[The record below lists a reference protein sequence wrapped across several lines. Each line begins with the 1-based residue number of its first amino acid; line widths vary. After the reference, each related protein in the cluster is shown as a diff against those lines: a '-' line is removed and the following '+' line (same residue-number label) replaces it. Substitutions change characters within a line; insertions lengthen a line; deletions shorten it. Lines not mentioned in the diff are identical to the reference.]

1 MNIHIASN
9 TWMASHGLSKSL
21 LPILLFLGAFATW
34 AQNLPS
40 PKAPPLDQSISFST
54 NDTSQSKLMFNPT
67 PGGIWE
73 NDVGEGFKSAV
84 QSISF
89 STGAGYGLKI
99 FGGRQNHDLALA
111 SLSY

>member
-1 MNIHIASN
+1 MKVHIVSN
-9 TWMASHGLSKSL
+9 TRIGRRGLNKSL
-21 LPILLFLGAFATW
+21 LTILLFFEAFATW

-40 PKAPPLDQSISFST
+40 PKAPPPDQSISSFT
-54 NDTSQSKLMFNPT
+54 NDTSLLKLMFNPT

-73 NDVGEGFKSAV
+73 NGVGEGFKSAV

-99 FGGRQNHDLALA
+99 FGSRQNH
-111 SLSY
+111 